1 MPILAAL
8 LLLPPP
14 CPTAAPVGPRC
25 HSAAAAQAQ
34 AADPAAAARPNAPA
48 APALARS
55 ADPDGHAALHP
66 ANASLYLRLPDLRA
80 LPEAYLD
87 SPLARL
93 VFDPDLAAAVERLT
107 GGEVLMDE
115 LLAQAS
121 EQLSLG
127 ALPAELVQMGLPRA
141 IESARS
147 LSLSLRWPKDLE
159 QALGADLAVLK
170 TAVTVLSA
178 QRALEES
185 RVEPWMLEEGQ
196 EPPPPITDLAQL
208 GLPEQSLRDAWGH
221 GLQLIERPTIKAWGG
236 PGEDAEIEM
245 LPTVMSLGSDGHPG
259 GEGQAADLVPG
270 DSLEELVAAALGRS
284 LLPHLGFEVCLEFD
298 QAGVATELLDQIAGS
313 LPAEAPVQRPTL
325 VARDGEWRALT
336 MSSDAGWGEIEVWA
350 AGDSKR
356 LLIGGLGNPFA
367 DLEPRLSTPGG
378 LAGAASFARAR
389 AETGSAGGQ
398 PVLEVYQ
405 TDSLWSL
412 VGQLSELGLEQLGSA
427 GLGELGDL
435 PVPISTSGLAG
446 ATRGLVE
453 WMSGGFGPQFSR
465 TSLVDG
471 QFQKHRFQPEGGSQV
486 PAMLGGSAL
495 DGSLLDRVDPEAGM
509 VWAGGADIRRLF
521 DLLNASLGF
530 TPGERGEFP
539 RALLQEQGGFSV
551 ETDLIQQ
558 LEPQVAISVG
568 LVRGLAPPSLVM
580 TLKAK
585 DAAKLQRGLEAWLR
599 GLVALEPESFSLKDR
614 PYKKLPY
621 YELKVQPYGALP
633 GSQAEVAEYVFGL
646 RGDTLLISTGS
657 KAVKDELRRETGPD
671 SPRSPLVGNPA
682 LGEGIQELLYIDYPS
697 YIGTL
702 YGLVKTFG
710 ALAGGMGEGELPF
723 DLSQLPDAELLTRHF
738 RPTLSV
744 TRQSP
749 AGRITR
755 CDSSFGPEIPLGGL
769 VSALLASYA
778 TSTQSEIP
786 EPEEEAA
793 EAWSEPVET
802 VPAGAEGDRGATR
815 DGLLRLRT
823 LLEVYRWD
831 RGSYP
836 SQLSDLS
843 QPSARFPQG
852 CLEGAPLPL
861 DEWGRPFA
869 YSLTSEGGF
878 LLRSMGP
885 NGLDEQG
892 QGDDVRAQ

>member
-8 LLLPPP
+8 LLLPPL

-25 HSAAAAQAQ
+25 HSQARATAQ
-34 AADPAAAARPNAPA
+34 AADPAAARSTAQA
-48 APALARS
+48 APAPALGAE
-55 ADPDGHAALHP
+55 PDGHAALHP
-66 ANASLYLRLPDLRA
+66 ASASLYLRLPDVRA
-80 LPEAYLD
+80 LPQAYLD

-121 EQLSLG
+121 EQLSLD
-127 ALPAELVQMGLPRA
+127 ALPTELVQMGLPRA

-147 LSLSLRWPKDLE
+147 LSLSLSWPKDLE
-159 QALGADLAVLK
+159 QALGSELNVLK
-170 TAVTVLSA
+170 SALTVLSA
-178 QRALEES
+178 QRALGEAQAAS
-185 RVEPWMLEEGQ
+185 WMVEEGE

-208 GLPEQSLRDAWGH
+208 GLPEPLLRDAWGNQ
-221 GLQLIERPTIKAWGG
+221 LQLTERPTIKAWGD

-245 LPTVMSLGSDGHPG
+245 VPTVISLGSDGHAG

-284 LLPHLGFEVCLEFD
+284 LLPHLGFELCLEFD
-298 QAGVATELLDQIAGS
+298 QEGVAAGLLDQIAGN
-313 LPAEAPVQRPTL
+313 LPAEAPLQRRTL
-325 VARDGEWRALT
+325 GSGGGEWRALT
-336 MSSDAGWGEIEVWA
+336 MGSDDGWGYVEIWA
-350 AGDSKR
+350 ASDSKR
-356 LLIGGLGNPFA
+356 LLFGGLCNRIA
-367 DLEPRLSTPGG
+367 DLEPRLTNPQG
-378 LAGAASFARAR
+378 LASVASFDRAR
-389 AETGSAGGQ
+389 AATSPAGGQ

-412 VGQLSELGLEQLGSA
+412 VGQLGELGLEQLGTQS
-427 GLGELGDL
+427 LGELGDL
-435 PVPISTSGLAG
+435 PVPISVPTLDGL
-446 ATRGLVE
+446 TRGLVE
-453 WMSGGFGPQFSR
+453 WLSGGFGPQFSR

-471 QFQKHRFQPEGGSQV
+471 QFQKHRFQPDGGGQV

-521 DLLNASLGF
+521 ELLNTSLGF
-530 TPGERGEFP
+530 RPGERGDFP
-539 RALLQEQGGFSV
+539 RALLQERGGFSI

-568 LVRGLAPPSLVM
+568 LVRGLAPPSVVL

-633 GSQAEVAEYVFGL
+633 GSQAEAAEYVFGL

-682 LGEGIQELLYIDYPS
+682 LGEGVQELLFIDYPR

-710 ALAGGMGEGELPF
+710 ALAGGGGGGDLPF
-723 DLSQLPDAELLTRHF
+723 DLSQLPDADLLTRHF

-749 AGRITR
+749 AGRVTR
-755 CDSSFGPEIPLGGL
+755 CDSSFGPEIPLGG
-769 VSALLASYA
+769 VFSALLAGFA
-778 TSTQSEIP
+778 TSEEVVFPDP
-786 EPEEEAA
+786 EGEVV
-793 EAWSEPVET
+793 EAWSEPVEA
-802 VPAGAEGDRGATR
+802 VPAPAAGDGEATR
-815 DGLLRLRT
+815 EGLLRLKT

-836 SQLSDLS
+836 SELADLS
-843 QPSARFPQG
+843 APSQRYPKG

-878 LLRSMGP
+878 LLRSVGP
-885 NGLDEQG
+885 NGQDEQG
-892 QGDDVRAQ
+892 QGDDVRAN